1 MRGARSWIERNRL
14 LVSLALFAYLP
25 LLLTAPGRVP
35 GDTKLYLYLDPWRL
49 MSDAAYSWDSRQFG
63 GWVPHQNVGYLWP
76 SGPWFG
82 LFDLVG
88 APDWVAHRLWMAT
101 LLFVAGAGIVHLGRR
116 FGLSPVTV
124 AVAAFAYQF
133 SPYVLPYIS
142 RTSALL
148 LPWALLGWIVAATHR
163 FTLERRWSALAVFAL
178 LILSSG
184 GLNATALLVI
194 APGPIAVIVDAAW
207 RRRVSIRSALISAGT
222 LGLTAIV
229 ASAWWLAG
237 LVVQG
242 RHGSAVLSYTEALP
256 STAATSTAPEVLRG
270 LGYWLFYDRNDVVPL
285 TSAASVYQTNPVVIV
300 VGAMLVLA
308 GMWGLRSLSSSV
320 RRTLASMLVAG
331 VVLAVGAHPYSSP
344 SPAWSRLVDDP
355 RGALS
360 LALRSSTRA
369 VPLIAMALAFG
380 LGRTVDSLRRRALDA
395 SRPRWAAGA
404 VPLAVALVMINLPAL
419 WTGRL
424 VDPVMERPESI
435 PTAWTDAAGF
445 LDERFDGGRRGAV
458 LILPGIESAAFRW
471 GYPVDPI
478 LPGLTKKPMLNRDWV
493 PQGSAPHMDL
503 LYALDDSFQN
513 GTADPRSI
521 APIARL
527 LGADTVMVVNSYQY
541 ERFGLDAPGRA
552 ASLIDDA
559 PDLVRL
565 AEFGEPV
572 ANVAPG
578 DDVASDPLPEIVL
591 YEVSDPTSGYRYS
604 DTPVV
609 VSGDGTSL
617 VDVAAGGLIDGR
629 SLVLH
634 SAALDDEALSA
645 ALSASTELIVT
656 DGNRKRAHHWR
667 GSQDVWGAT
676 ETPDDPPE
684 DEFDNRLPVFPAAVD
699 AGSRDARLTTVDT
712 SMGPTVT
719 ATAYG
724 ALLAYYPEYRP
735 AMAVDGD
742 PETSWLVGWGR
753 DPVGQILEIRSP
765 ARPIET
771 LRLQPAHHPSGVRP
785 VTRASISVDG
795 EAWSTLDPASLDDTV
810 SLPRAATWLRLRIDA
825 VEPTRDVDDRRPSGW
840 ADVLSPDDSVVEYL
854 ATPTDAVD
862 VVGSDTPVSYRFARL
877 RADDTDP
884 ERADPERAIHRI
896 FHVEHDDG
904 FVVSA
909 TARLNDGETTV
920 GADCRDDLLTLDFE
934 PVLLRVA
941 AVDGSEVRLEACE
954 PLLLGPGS
962 RILSSASDSP
972 IVIDAVT
979 LRSAR
984 ATSALPVTSV
994 AVDTT
999 RTSRTAEVPICASD
1013 TCWIE
1018 STDGWNTGWSATLAG
1033 ETLDA
1038 PVASAAGRGTWTLVS
1053 GQRGEL
1059 NTRWTPQRLMW
1070 IGIVVSAVA
1079 AIAALV
1085 VLAVG
1090 CASPTARRR
1099 TMGRTPEDSP
1109 PRANPTTRRHV
1120 VAALVCGAVVAIVVH
1135 PLAGALVAAVTML
1148 ERRETAILDH
1158 VLVGLVGL
1166 GYAYVVIQQVRYG
1179 TPHGFGWPGAYGK
1192 VHGVVMLGTVAYAL
1206 RLARD
1211 RTPVSGRIPPS

>member
-25 LLLTAPGRVP
+25 LLLTATGRVP

-49 MSDAAYSWDSRQFG
+49 MSDAPFSWDSRQFG

-88 APDWVAHRLWMAT
+88 VPDWVAHRLWMAT

-116 FGLSPVTV
+116 FGLNSTMV

-178 LILSSG
+178 LIVSSG

-207 RRRVSIRSALISAGT
+207 RRRVSMRSALLSAVT
-222 LGLTAIV
+222 LGLTAIA

-285 TSAASVYQTNPVVIV
+285 TSAASDYQTNPVVIV
-300 VGAMLVLA
+300 AGAILVLA
-308 GMWGLRSLSSSV
+308 GLWGLRSLSSSV
-320 RRTLASMLVAG
+320 RRTLALTLAAG

-344 SPAWSRLVDDP
+344 SPAWSLLVDDP

-369 VPLIAMALAFG
+369 VPLITMALAFG
-380 LGRTVDSLRRRALDA
+380 LGRTVDLLRRRALDA
-395 SRPRWAAGA
+395 SRPRWAAA
-404 VPLAVALVMINLPAL
+404 MVPVAVALVMINLPAL

-435 PTAWTDAAGF
+435 PSAWTDAARL
-445 LDERFDGGRRGAV
+445 LDERFDDGRRGAV
-458 LILPGIESAAFRW
+458 LVLPGIESAAFRW

-478 LPGLTKKPMLNRDWV
+478 LPGLTKKPMLNRDWI

-541 ERFGLDAPGRA
+541 ERFGLEAPGRA
-552 ASLIDDA
+552 ASLIDGA
-559 PDLVRL
+559 PGLARL
-565 AEFGEPV
+565 AEFGDPV

-578 DDVASDPLPEIVL
+578 DDATSDPLPEIVL
-591 YEVSDPTSGYRYS
+591 YQVSDPTPGYRFS
-604 DTPVV
+604 DVPVV

-617 VDVAAGGLIDGR
+617 VDMAASGLIDGR

-634 SAALDDEALSA
+634 SAALDDEALRA
-645 ALSASTELIVT
+645 ALSASSELIVS

-676 ETPDDPPE
+676 ETPDDPPD

-699 AGSRDARLTTVDT
+699 DGSLDVRLTTVDT

-719 ATAYG
+719 ATTYG

-742 PETSWLVGWGR
+742 PATSWLVGWGR

-771 LRLQPAHHPSGVRP
+771 VSLRTAHHPNGVRS

-795 EAWSTLDPASLDDTV
+795 EAWSTVDPASPGDIIRL
-810 SLPRAATWLRLRIDA
+810 SEAATWLRLRIDA
-825 VEPTRDVDDRRPSGW
+825 IEPARGVDDRRPSGW
-840 ADVLSPDDSVVEYL
+840 ADVLSPEDSSVEFL
-854 ATPTDAVD
+854 TTPTDAVD
-862 VVGSDTPVSYRFARL
+862 IVGLDTPVSYRFARL

-909 TARLNDGETTV
+909 SARLNDGVSTV
-920 GADCRDDLLTLDFE
+920 DTDCRDDLMTLDFD

-941 AVDGSEVRLEACE
+941 SVDGSEVRLEACE
-954 PLLLGPGS
+954 PMLLEPGS
-962 RILSSASDSP
+962 RILSTASDSP
-972 IVIDAVT
+972 LVIDAVT

-984 ATSALPVTSV
+984 ATSASPVTSV
-994 AVDTT
+994 VVDTR
-999 RTSRTAEVPICASD
+999 RTSRTADVPICAN
-1013 TCWIE
+1013 TICWVE
-1018 STDGWNTGWSATLAG
+1018 STDGWNTGWDATLAG

-1059 NTRWTPQRLMW
+1059 NARWTPQRLMW
-1070 IGIVVSAVA
+1070 IGIAVSAVS

-1085 VLAVG
+1085 VLAAGLV
-1090 CASPTARRR
+1090 SPTARRR
-1099 TMGRTPEDSP
+1099 TLGRSLEEVT
-1109 PRANPTTRRHV
+1109 PRATPTTRRP
-1120 VAALVCGAVVAIVVH
+1120 VAAALTCGAVVAIVVH
-1135 PLAGALVAAVTML
+1135 PLAGVLVAAVTML
-1148 ERRETAILDH
+1148 ERRGPAILDH
-1158 VLVGLVGL
+1158 ALVGLVGL
-1166 GYAYVVIQQVRYG
+1166 GYVYVLIQQVRYG

-1192 VHGVVMLGTVAYAL
+1192 VHGAVMLGAVAYAL

-1211 RTPVSGRIPPS
+1211 RTTASGRFPSS